1 VLAQVDGSPYLNE
14 LRLRLDFVTTVPLG
28 FAVEPADL
36 LSQSSLP
43 LPLKVLLDKAFRHL
57 LGSLSKRFPLVFHG
71 AQRRKAF
78 FELRQN
84 AMLAAQALAS
94 ALGACEDDLTSSL
107 SLKVM
112 KVSTA
117 LSVLAS

>member
-1 VLAQVDGSPYLNE
+1 MA
-14 LRLRLDFVTTVPLG
+14 

-36 LSQSSLP
+36 LSQNSLP
-43 LPLKVLLDKAFRHL
+43 LPLKVLLDKAFGHL
-57 LGSLSKRFPLVFHG
+57 LGSLSKRLPLVFHG

-84 AMLAAQALAS
+84 ATLAAQALTS

-107 SLKVM
+107 SSKVM
-112 KVSTA
+112 EVSTA
-117 LSVLAS
+117 LSVLAA